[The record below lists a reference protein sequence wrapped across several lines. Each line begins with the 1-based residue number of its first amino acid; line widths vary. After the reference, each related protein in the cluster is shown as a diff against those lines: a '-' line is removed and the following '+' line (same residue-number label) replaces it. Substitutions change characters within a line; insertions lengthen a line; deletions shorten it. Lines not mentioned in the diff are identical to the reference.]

1 MSNYGELSNDE
12 LKALLKALQDEYT
25 TYQAKGL
32 KLNMARGKP
41 ASAQLD
47 LSTPLLD
54 ILNASEECIAAD
66 GTDCRNYG
74 VMDGIP
80 EAKELMASML
90 NDDPENVIVLGN
102 SSLTAMYDTVARL
115 WMFGTLGSDPWCQ
128 LPQVKWLCPSP
139 GYDRHFGVTGA
150 FGMEMI
156 PVRMNDDG
164 PDMDEIERFVAED
177 ASVKGIWCVPQYSNP
192 GGITYSDEV
201 VQRLAN
207 MECAAEDFRIIW
219 DNAYCVHH
227 LHDDEAL
234 QDRVMDIAD
243 ACVEAGN
250 PDRYL
255 KFASTSKI
263 TLPGAGIAAMAASPE
278 NIAEAKKHLNWQIIS
293 HDKLNQLRHVRFLGN
308 AEGISKHMSKHAAI
322 IRPKF
327 ELVLR
332 KLAAGLNGTG
342 VGKWTNPRGGY
353 FISFDA
359 MEGTAKRVV
368 QLAKE
373 AGVAMTGA
381 GATWPYGN
389 DPYDSNIRIA
399 PTLPPLE
406 ELDAAMDVFVCCAKL
421 AAVEK
426 LLGE

>member
-1 MSNYGELSNDE
+1 
-12 LKALLKALQDEYT
+12 
-25 TYQAKGL
+25 
-32 KLNMARGKP
+32 
-41 ASAQLD
+41 
-47 LSTPLLD
+47 
-54 ILNASEECIAAD
+54 
-66 GTDCRNYG
+66 
-74 VMDGIP
+74 
-80 EAKELMASML
+80 
-90 NDDPENVIVLGN
+90 
-102 SSLTAMYDTVARL
+102 
-115 WMFGTLGSDPWCQ
+115 
-128 LPQVKWLCPSP
+128 
-139 GYDRHFGVTGA
+139 
-150 FGMEMI
+150 
-156 PVRMNDDG
+156 
-164 PDMDEIERFVAED
+164 
-177 ASVKGIWCVPQYSNP
+177 
-192 GGITYSDEV
+192 
-201 VQRLAN
+201 
-207 MECAAEDFRIIW
+207 
-219 DNAYCVHH
+219 
-227 LHDDEAL
+227 
-234 QDRVMDIAD
+234 
-243 ACVEAGN
+243 
-250 PDRYL
+250 DRYL
-255 KFASTSKI
+255 KFTSTSKI

-293 HDKLNQLRHVRFLGN
+293 HDKLNQLRHVRFLGD
-308 AEGISKHMSKHAAI
+308 AEGIAKHMSKHAAI

-332 KLAAGLNGTG
+332 KLAAGLDGTG